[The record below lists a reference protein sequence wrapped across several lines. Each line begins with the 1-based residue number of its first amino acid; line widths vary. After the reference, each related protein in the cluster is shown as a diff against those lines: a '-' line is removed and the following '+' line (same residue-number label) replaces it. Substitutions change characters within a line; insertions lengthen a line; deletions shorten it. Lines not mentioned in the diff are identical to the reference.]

1 MSPTVAILLKAP
13 TAGAV
18 KTRLAAT
25 VGTREAARIYR
36 LLAERQLRAVP
47 ADWSAA
53 VHYAPAGSAAEMRRW
68 LAPLRADLRFTPQSD
83 GNLGRRIA
91 AAFAAEFA
99 RGACGVIAVG
109 GDCPR
114 LDESVLREA
123 RRALATVDVV
133 LGPATDGGY
142 YLIGLR
148 QPRANL
154 FAGVAWSTPEVLPQT
169 RAKILAES
177 LSVAELR
184 QLDDVD
190 DEAGWHRAVAA
201 DRRLPQRR
209 RGDE

>member
-1 MSPTVAILLKAP
+1 M
-13 TAGAV
+13 
-18 KTRLAAT
+18 
-25 VGTREAARIYR
+25 
-36 LLAERQLRAVP
+36 
-47 ADWSAA
+47 
-53 VHYAPAGSAAEMRRW
+53 
-68 LAPLRADLRFTPQSD
+68 
-83 GNLGRRIA
+83 
-91 AAFAAEFA
+91 
-99 RGACGVIAVG
+99 
-109 GDCPR
+109 
-114 LDESVLREA
+114 LREA
-123 RRALATVDVV
+123 RRALATVEVV

-154 FAGVAWSTPEVLPQT
+154 FAGVAWSTPKVLPQT

-201 DRRLPQRR
+201 DRRLQQRR